1 MIDGVD
7 IPQYAKDDFN
17 TEKPY
22 EFIYSHRKNGF
33 RMSQI
38 KNAVRD
44 QADSTGFGV
53 RAFDAMM
60 KEYTNMLSRT
70 TNEILDNSTKFTG
83 QPIELAAGDWEADDI
98 GITRVN
104 ANNGEDVACVHP
116 IMPIERLINAD
127 TGVEKLKIAFK
138 RGPIWKSEIYDKK
151 TLASN
156 NAILELANAGIAVTS
171 ESARHL
177 VRYLH
182 DIDNLNYARIPAKSS
197 VSRCGWID
205 KLGFSPY
212 VDELE
217 FDGVS
222 NFKHM
227 FQSVS
232 QKGDFGKW
240 LDLCKRIR
248 KTKSPARIMLAASFA
263 APIVPI
269 IKKLN
274 FIVHL
279 WGGTEVGK
287 TVAEMLAASVWADPN
302 PGSDN
307 GYIQTFNGTQVAIE
321 LQSGF
326 VNNLPLILDEFQ
338 LVKDKKSFEQ
348 IVYMLCEGIGKMRGA
363 KTGGL
368 QKTTTWRNCTLTSG
382 ETPIST
388 DSSGGGAVNRMIEIE
403 CREKI
408 FEDAAEVAEIVS
420 ENYGHAGKIFVQLLD
435 SDDSRDRAREI
446 YKKHYRNIGPISTEK
461 QAMAAAT
468 ILTADEL
475 ATEWIFG
482 DGCALTISEI
492 GEYLQTKEDVDMNLR
507 AYNYLIE
514 TIAGNKSKFESED
527 KGSAE
532 QWGTMEEDYVNLI
545 SKYFNRI
552 CEEGGFHPGT
562 LRSWLKQ
569 NGLSRTDKGKAVKT
583 VRIGKQTVK
592 CVSFLLDAEKAGKVD
607 EDGFEYVQEELPFD

>member
-1 MIDGVD
+1 MIEEKD
-7 IPQYAKDDFN
+7 IPQFSKWDFN

-22 EFIYSHRKNGF
+22 DLVYSYRKNKF
-33 RMSQI
+33 SMNQV
-38 KNAVRD
+38 KNLVRE
-44 QADSTGFGV
+44 QAKTTGFGV
-53 RAFDAMM
+53 RNFDAML
-60 KEYTNMLSRT
+60 KEYIDVQAQT
-70 TNEILDNSTKFTG
+70 TGEILNNSTRFTG
-83 QPIELAAGDWEADDI
+83 QPIELASGEWDADDI
-98 GITRVN
+98 GITKQSARG
-104 ANNGEDVACVHP
+104 GEDIACVHP
-116 IMPIERLINAD
+116 IMPVERLINAD
-127 TGVEKLKIAFK
+127 TGVEKLKIAFR
-138 RGPIWKSEIYDKK
+138 RGNVWKFEIYDKK
-151 TLASN
+151 TLAGN

-177 VRYLH
+177 VQYLH
-182 DIDNLNYARIPAKSS
+182 DIDNLNYERIPIKSS

-205 KLGFSPY
+205 NLGFSPY
-212 VDELE
+212 VDDLE
-217 FDGVS
+217 FDGAS

-232 QKGDFGKW
+232 QKGDFNKW
-240 LDLCKRIR
+240 LDLCKKIR

-287 TVAEMLAASVWADPN
+287 TVAQMLAASVWADPN

-382 ETPIST
+382 ETPISN

-408 FEDAAEVAEIVS
+408 FEDAAEVAEVVS
-420 ENYGHAGKIFVQLLD
+420 DNYGIAGKIFVQLLD
-435 SDDSRDRAREI
+435 SDDSKERAREI
-446 YKKHYRNIGPISTEK
+446 YKKYYRSIGPISTEK

-475 ATEWIFG
+475 ATEWIFC
-482 DGCALTISEI
+482 DGNALTVTEISK
-492 GEYLQTKEDVDMNLR
+492 YLQTKENVDMNLR

-514 TIAGNKSKFESED
+514 TIAGNKSKFEDGD

-532 QWGTMEEDYVNLI
+532 QWGIMEEDYVNLI

-569 NGLSRTDKGKAVKT
+569 NGLSRTDKGKTVKT

-592 CVSFLLDAEKAGKVD
+592 CVSFLLDVEKAGKVD